1 MGYMKYGV
9 LEQCKEFMII
19 KQRFSHGMLRYF
31 QNQLED
37 YLNDQSDEHP
47 AIVCWYEGTMN
58 TEELISQCA

>member
-1 MGYMKYGV
+1 MRYMKYGV

-37 YLNDQSDEHP
+37 YLNDQSEAHP
-47 AIVCWYEGTMN
+47 AIVCWYEGAMS

>member
-47 AIVCWYEGTMN
+47 AIVCWYSGTMS

>member
-9 LEQCKEFMII
+9 LEQCEEFMTI

-47 AIVCWYEGTMN
+47 AIVCWYEGAMS